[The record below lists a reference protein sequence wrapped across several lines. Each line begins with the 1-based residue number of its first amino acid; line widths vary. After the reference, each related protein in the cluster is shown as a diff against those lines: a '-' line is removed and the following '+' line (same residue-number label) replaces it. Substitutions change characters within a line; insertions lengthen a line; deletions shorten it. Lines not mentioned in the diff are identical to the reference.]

1 MSQIIKSSYVLDFY
15 PITCGEC
22 PFLTKHSYRD
32 GGYTGVCY
40 SCRLG
45 YMAHGDTREFQI
57 DKKRWKDCCIMG
69 DSRVSLM

>member
-1 MSQIIKSSYVLDFY
+1 MSQIIKSSYILDFY

-22 PFLTKHSYRD
+22 PFLVTRYYRD
-32 GGYTGVCY
+32 GAYTGACY

-57 DKKRWKDCCIMG
+57 DKRRWKDCAIKC
-69 DSRVSLM
+69 DDRVTLE

>member
-1 MSQIIKSSYVLDFY
+1 MSQIIKSSYILDFY

-22 PFLTKHSYRD
+22 PFLGTHHYRD
-32 GGYTGVCY
+32 GAYTGVCY

-57 DKKRWKDCCIMG
+57 DKRRWKDCAIEC
-69 DSRVSLM
+69 DDRVTLE